1 MSPAKIK
8 IDWLVPFPIRGS
20 GGHRTIFTHVRDL
33 IARGYEC
40 VMHIQER
47 DPHDPNCPVHT
58 DAELARL
65 VETYFFDT
73 GARIVGSWNKLEP
86 CDILF
91 ATLWESAYTVS
102 RASVGRRKA
111 YFVQDF
117 EAWFSPM
124 GDGYL
129 NAENTYRLG
138 LEHVTI
144 GRFLTHLIST
154 EYKGNAGYF
163 DFTTDDTVYRPRL
176 TAKTVEPS
184 VAFLYQ
190 PEKPRRCP
198 WLGRETL
205 GIVKHHMPEARI
217 FLYGSDVPTPEI
229 WFEVERQGLVTPSQ
243 CAELY
248 QKSHVGLCISA
259 TNPSRIPF
267 EMMAAG
273 CAVVDVAR
281 PNNFHDY
288 EPGAISLVEPT
299 PAAMAARIIEL
310 LRDPQLRQRQVEA
323 GLRMMRER
331 SHQRAFDQ
339 VEELILRLHETGT
352 VRDPSVAP
360 PSPKELPRVEAPR
373 PLYRRVLSRG
383 RQGLNNLRNLV
394 DGTRERVEQ
403 FRRQASITTASY
415 ETIAETV
422 TRLAEDKRAVGFDVF
437 DTLLVRR
444 VEPDVIKEL
453 VARAFEEKL
462 AEYGIHRSWR
472 DLMDLRRTLELE
484 LCLDNQQRG
493 LDDEFSYAQMLERWL
508 NEVGVSA
515 SARPAFLS
523 FLQNKEV
530 EVELAAQEA
539 HPAMLPLLVQLKR
552 AGKRLFFISDFYLP
566 VEIVHRFLLHAGL
579 GGLFDA
585 GYASSTQMLRK
596 ASGRLFRHVLDEQNL
611 APEDLLFVGDNLHS
625 DVLRS
630 GEQGIDAVHLVDPL
644 EKKRRMQLDL
654 LRSLSERSPYWRGA
668 LAQEILSNSVRE
680 APPRGSDSYELGT
693 QLAPAFILFAES
705 ILEKA
710 TRERWPA
717 IFFCA
722 REGAVF
728 YRMVRKLARASGRP
742 VPHMRYL
749 GVSRKATFLSS
760 MRGFTREELERFLRQ
775 YSKMSGAQLLDCLC
789 LPEDEFA
796 PILTRA
802 GFSDLKQPIDNLLE
816 SEPMARL
823 LADPEMQSRFA
834 SHHARARMLL
844 LGYLRQE
851 GFFAHERALVVDIGW
866 KGSIIDN
873 MVRTAQSE
881 PGAPRVEGL
890 LFGAQEDIRS
900 DVCPKRGY
908 FFHGPEK
915 DPVAYAGM
923 TNVALFEGY
932 TTANHGS
939 TVGYT
944 QRRGRIRPVT
954 RYYPDEL
961 DNWRR
966 CMREGQRA
974 IRDAFTR
981 YLHVRPLLATAYVS
995 SVDEWRPYLQD
1006 RIRKLISYPSAREV
1020 NAFMQTAHVES
1031 FGSVSV
1037 RRFREER
1044 PSLAD
1049 KRSGGR
1055 MLPSVDELYRATRF
1069 TVWPAGM
1076 LQRMNLE
1083 LLQPFY
1089 DVYDTW
1095 HRTHKW

>member
-1 MSPAKIK
+1 MRPAKIK
-8 IDWLVPFPIRGS
+8 IDWLVPFPVRGS

-33 IARGYEC
+33 VARGYEC
-40 VMHIQER
+40 VLHIQER
-47 DPHDPNCPVHT
+47 NPHDPTCPAHS

-65 VETYFFDT
+65 VETLFFDT
-73 GARIVGSWNKLEP
+73 GARIVSSWGRLEP

-91 ATLWESAYTVS
+91 ATLWETAYNVS
-102 RASVGRRKA
+102 RAPVGRRKA

-129 NAENTYRLG
+129 DAENSYRLG

-144 GRFLTHLIST
+144 GRFLTHLITT

-163 DFTTDDTVYRPRL
+163 DFTVDDAVYSPRL
-176 TAKTVEPS
+176 AAKTVAPS

-205 GIVKHHMPEARI
+205 AIVKQQMPEARI
-217 FLYGSDVPTPEI
+217 FLYGSDAPTPEI
-229 WFEVERQGLVTPSQ
+229 TFEVERQGLVTPAQ

-248 QKSHVGLCISA
+248 RKSHVGLCISA

-273 CAVVDVAR
+273 CPVVDVAR

-288 EPGAISLVEPT
+288 EPGAISLAEPT
-299 PAAMAARIIEL
+299 PAAMAACILEL

-331 SHQRAFDQ
+331 PHRRAFDQ
-339 VEELILRLHETGT
+339 MEELIIRLHETGT
-352 VRDPSVAP
+352 VRDPSAFVATPASAAP
-360 PSPKELPRVEAPR
+360 PRAEEAPR
-373 PLYRRVLSRG
+373 PLYRKVLSRG
-383 RQGLNNLRNLV
+383 RQELRNLV
-394 DGTRERVEQ
+394 HGTRERVEQ
-403 FRRQASITTASY
+403 LRRQASITTASY
-415 ETIAETV
+415 ETISDTV
-422 TRLAEDKRAVGFDVF
+422 LRLAEDKRVVGFDVF

-444 VEPDVIKEL
+444 VEPEVIKHL
-453 VARAFEEKL
+453 VARALEEKL
-462 AEYGIHRSWR
+462 AERGLHRPWR

-484 LCLDNQQRG
+484 LCQANQQRG
-493 LDDEFSYAQMLERWL
+493 LDDEFSYAQMVERWL
-508 NEVGVSA
+508 SEAGVPA
-515 SARPAFLS
+515 SELPALIS
-523 FLQNKEV
+523 FVEDKEQ

-539 HPAMLPLLVQLKR
+539 HPAMLPLLVRLKR
-552 AGKRLFFISDFYLP
+552 AGKRLVFISDFYLP
-566 VEIVHRFLLHAGL
+566 VETVHRFLLHAGL

-585 GYASSTQMLRK
+585 GYASSTHMLRK
-596 ASGRLFRHVLDEQNL
+596 ASGRLFRHVLDEQRL
-611 APEDLLFVGDNLHS
+611 APGEMLFVGDNLQS
-625 DVLRS
+625 DVLRP
-630 GEQGIDAVHLVDPL
+630 GEHGIDAVHLVDPL

-654 LRSLSERSPYWRGA
+654 LRSLSDRNPYWRGA

-680 APPRGSDSYELGT
+680 APPRGSDNYELGT
-693 QLAPAFILFAES
+693 RLAPAFILFAES

-717 IFFCA
+717 LFFCA

-728 YRMVRKLARASGRP
+728 YRMVRRLARASGRP
-742 VPHMRYL
+742 VPAMRYL
-749 GVSRKATFLSS
+749 AVSRKATFLAS
-760 MRGFTREELERFLRQ
+760 MRGLSREELARFLRQ
-775 YSKMSGAQLLDCLC
+775 YSKLSGAQLLDCLC

-796 PILTRA
+796 PLLARA
-802 GFSDLKQPIDNLLE
+802 GFPDLTQPIDNLLE

-823 LADPEMQSRFA
+823 LADPEMRERFA
-834 SHHARARMLL
+834 AHHARARRLL

-851 GFFAHERALVVDIGW
+851 GFFSHGRALVVDIGW

-873 MVRTAQSE
+873 LVLASRGE
-881 PGAPRVEGL
+881 PGAPQVEGL
-890 LFGAQEDIRS
+890 LFGSQEDIRS

-908 FFHGPEK
+908 FFHGPDK
-915 DPVAYAGM
+915 DPVAYAAM
-923 TNVALFEGY
+923 TNVALFEGHA
-932 TTANHGS
+932 TANHGS

-944 QRRGRIRPVT
+944 ERNGRIRPVT
-954 RYYPDEL
+954 RYYPDEQ
-961 DNWRR
+961 DNWRQ
-966 CMREGQRA
+966 CMCEGQRA
-974 IRDAFTR
+974 IRDAFAR
-981 YLHVRPLLATAYVS
+981 YLRVRPLLATAHAS
-995 SVDEWRPYLQD
+995 SVDEWLPYLREQM
-1006 RIRKLISYPSAREV
+1006 RKLISYPSAGEV
-1020 NAFMQTAHVES
+1020 KAFMRTAHVES

-1037 RRFREER
+1037 RRFSEEG

-1049 KRSGGR
+1049 KRDSGR
-1055 MLPSVDELYRATRF
+1055 RVPTVDELYRAARF

-1083 LLQPFY
+1083 VLQPLY